1 MVIGNFIA
9 YYRVSTDKQG
19 KSGLGLEAQRAAVT
33 MSGRPRKPPWLYG
46 KCAPT

>member
-1 MVIGNFIA
+1 MVIGNSRA
-9 YYRVSTDKQG
+9 YYRVSTDKKG